1 MVWGRG
7 GVGEGAQR
15 ICSSTTLKCIFT
27 VTHVTVFFVTE
38 AELLSQLSSK
48 KSIDETRND
57 KVMRLKEEV
66 ESLRGNKRQ
75 LEKQIEEKETLV
87 GFLEVKLEIVDF

>member
-1 MVWGRG
+1 MNGVGDG
-7 GVGEGAQR
+7 GGGLGEGAQR

-27 VTHVTVFFVTE
+27 VTIFIVFFITE

-48 KSIDETRND
+48 QSIDESRND
-57 KVMRLKEEV
+57 QVMRLKEEV

-75 LEKQIEEKETLV
+75 LEKQIEEKESLV
-87 GFLEVKLEIVDF
+87 GFLESQT